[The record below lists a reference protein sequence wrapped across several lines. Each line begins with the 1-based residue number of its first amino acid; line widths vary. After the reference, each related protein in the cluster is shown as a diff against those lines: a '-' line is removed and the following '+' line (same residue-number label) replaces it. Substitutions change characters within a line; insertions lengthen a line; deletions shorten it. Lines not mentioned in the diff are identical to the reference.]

1 MGRKKLNLWAS
12 SKVCSKCK
20 QDIHL
25 DFYHRN
31 KAKPLGVESSC
42 KNCFLFAKR
51 QSYKAKK
58 QKEKEQALIDYLV
71 AFSSI

>member
-20 QDIHL
+20 QSIPL
-25 DFYHRN
+25 DFYHTN
-31 KAKPLGVESSC
+31 KAKPLGVESAC

-51 QSYKAKK
+51 QAY
-58 QKEKEQALIDYLV
+58 KEKKTKE
-71 AFSSI
+71 

>member
-20 QDIHL
+20 QDIPL

-31 KAKPLGVESSC
+31 RAKPLGVESAC
-42 KNCFLFAKR
+42 RTCVLFSKR
-51 QSYKAKK
+51 QAYKKNKK
-58 QKEKEQALIDYLV
+58 SSALMKIDSNCRV
-71 AFSSI
+71 